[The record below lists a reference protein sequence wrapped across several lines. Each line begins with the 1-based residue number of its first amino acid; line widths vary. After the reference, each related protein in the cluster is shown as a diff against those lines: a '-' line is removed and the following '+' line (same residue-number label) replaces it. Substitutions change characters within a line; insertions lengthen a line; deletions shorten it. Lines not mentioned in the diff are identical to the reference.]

1 VLRNGAYTLMGH
13 FAKSDDVRIT
23 DNRMG
28 WSSRSPH
35 EINMLF
41 AKYVAGCFGPVLDIG
56 AGFGAAT
63 LAALSAGAAV
73 VANDIDGE
81 ALGALYLRTTPALR
95 QRLELRVGRF
105 PHDLQFPADY
115 FTAIHASNVLH
126 FLLPSDLE
134 VGIRRIRE
142 WLLPGGKVFAMVNS
156 AYIENFKEYIP
167 IFEKKKADGEHWPG
181 WIDDLSRY
189 SSHPTLRHL
198 PKQIHVFDAE
208 ILARAF
214 SSCGFIV
221 EEAME
226 IRRTGLPPQLR
237 FDGREN
243 ILVVAR
249 K

>member
-1 VLRNGAYTLMGH
+1 MENIAEGSNL
-13 FAKSDDVRIT
+13 RIT
-23 DNRMG
+23 GNHMG
-28 WSSRSPH
+28 WSSRDPH
-35 EINMLF
+35 EINILF
-41 AKYVAGCFGPVLDIG
+41 AEYAAGCLGPVLDIG

-63 LAALSAGAAV
+63 FAALSAGAAV

-81 ALGALYLRTTPALR
+81 ALTALR
-95 QRLELRVGRF
+95 LRASPPLIEKLEIRVGRF
-105 PHDLQFPADY
+105 PDDLQFPADH
-115 FTAIHASNVLH
+115 FSAIHASNVLH
-126 FLLPSDLE
+126 FLHPSDLE

-167 IFEKKKADGEHWPG
+167 IFEKKKADGEQWPG

-189 SSHPTLRHL
+189 SSHPTLIHL

-208 ILARAF
+208 ILARTF